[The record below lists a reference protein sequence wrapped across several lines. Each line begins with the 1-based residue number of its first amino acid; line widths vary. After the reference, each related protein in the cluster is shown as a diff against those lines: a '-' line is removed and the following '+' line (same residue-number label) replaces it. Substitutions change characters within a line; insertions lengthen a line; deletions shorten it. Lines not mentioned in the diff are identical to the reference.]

1 MDTIKLTLLL
11 RPALARSKELSM
23 DEEVYN
29 ARGEL
34 SDGYDCFWTKLLVAC
49 LVFYLSAALVV
60 AIVLMGRAPTANK
73 QDDASHDAPLR
84 LLGRI

>member
-1 MDTIKLTLLL
+1 
-11 RPALARSKELSM
+11 M
-23 DEEVYN
+23 DEEVCN

-34 SDGYDCFWTKLLVAC
+34 SDGNDCFWTKLLVAY
-49 LVFYLSAALVV
+49 LVFYLLSVALVL
-60 AIVLMGRAPTANK
+60 AAVLMGGAPAANK